1 MGNNGDMDRHSVL
14 FFSAVDDH
22 MFKLNWLQKCC
33 KTFKNYTF
41 IAYVHRPNDIDICI
55 LHILLG

>member
-1 MGNNGDMDRHSVL
+1 
-14 FFSAVDDH
+14 

-33 KTFKNYTF
+33 KTFQNCTF